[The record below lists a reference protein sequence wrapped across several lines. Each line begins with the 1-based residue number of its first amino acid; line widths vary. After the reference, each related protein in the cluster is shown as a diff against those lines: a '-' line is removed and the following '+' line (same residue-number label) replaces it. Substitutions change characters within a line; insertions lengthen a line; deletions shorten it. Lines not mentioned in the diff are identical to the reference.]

1 MEQKTSFLHF
11 AVFPMPLR
19 SPMYQVTITREHE
32 IKRGGTKE
40 KKIQI
45 FHLSLCR
52 AHGLS

>member
-40 KKIQI
+40 KKYK
-45 FHLSLCR
+45 FSTCLYAALTV
-52 AHGLS
+52 